1 MQSGKQ
7 SEEKMKVSA
16 HPIVGT
22 WNLQSFSELDVHT
35 KAVAYP
41 MGEKPKA
48 TVIYTEGGHV
58 ATIFTAAARIAPTG
72 PRATDSEAIQL
83 FRTMVAFAGRYEIN
97 DRELIYYPEITW
109 NEAWNGTR
117 QIRYFELAGDLLKI
131 SSAPAVSTL
140 GNAETIMT
148 MAWNRV

>member
-1 MQSGKQ
+1 MISC
-7 SEEKMKVSA
+7 
-16 HPIVGT
+16 
-22 WNLQSFSELDVHT
+22 SELRSV
-35 KAVAYP
+35 P
-41 MGEKPKA
+41 METPIRLA
-48 TVIYTEGGHV
+48 N
-58 ATIFTAAARIAPTG
+58 A
-72 PRATDSEAIQL
+72 S
-83 FRTMVAFAGRYEIN
+83 GRYEIN

-148 MAWNRV
+148 MAWNRVT